1 MWYVMQVTTGR
12 EQHVVDQIQRMVP
25 QSLYQELSIPRYQVK
40 KKYRGQ
46 WQVVTERLF
55 PGYVFVR
62 TRKPETLA
70 GELRTVPSLTKILAS
85 KQENNETSFVP
96 LARAE
101 LQLLQSLLNPETRV
115 VDMSEGIIE
124 GDRIVV
130 TKGPLVG
137 KMAMVKKVD
146 RHKRL
151 AYLEFKAFGRV
162 MNVKVGL
169 EVVGKS

>member
-1 MWYVMQVTTGR
+1 M
-12 EQHVVDQIQRMVP
+12 
-25 QSLYQELSIPRYQVK
+25 
-40 KKYRGQ
+40 
-46 WQVVTERLF
+46 
-55 PGYVFVR
+55 
-62 TRKPETLA
+62 
-70 GELRTVPSLTKILAS
+70 PSLTKILAS

-96 LARAE
+96 LTRAE

-124 GDRIVV
+124 GDHIVV

-169 EVVGKS
+169 EVVGMQEPNKNPS